1 MPANRGLG
9 VQAPSVHEKEFF
21 LHKGIGWALREYSKI
36 DPDWVIEHVDKH
48 PGLCSLSRREAL
60 KRLQRARR

>member
-21 LHKGIGWALREYSKI
+21 LRKGLGWALREYSKT
-36 DPDWVIEHVDKH
+36 DPDWVIEFVGRH
-48 PGLCSLSRREAL
+48 PGLSSLSRREAL
-60 KRLQRARR
+60 KHLQRAKR